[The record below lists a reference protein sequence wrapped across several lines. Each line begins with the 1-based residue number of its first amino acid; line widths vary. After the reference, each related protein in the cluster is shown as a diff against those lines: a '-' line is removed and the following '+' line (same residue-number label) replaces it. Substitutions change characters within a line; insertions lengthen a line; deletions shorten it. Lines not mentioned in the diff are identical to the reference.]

1 MNQEN
6 AIDAF
11 NTLIQINNDRIEG
24 YKSAA
29 EETDETELQTL
40 FSELSKT
47 SKKCNA
53 DLIFEVNKLGG
64 TPIEGTKT
72 TGKIYRAWMDFK
84 AILTSKS
91 RSSVLNSCEYGE
103 DVAISTYQDVIDG
116 NIEDFTLAQQAM
128 IKAQQM
134 LIKADHNKVKALRDL
149 MPA

>member
-1 MNQEN
+1 MDQEN
-6 AIDAF
+6 AIDAL

-47 SKKCNA
+47 SKMCNT

-116 NIEDFTLAQQAM
+116 NMEDFTLAQQAM